1 MPNKTNIDRFTTAAT
16 TVGATV
22 TTIQS
27 AAEAATY
34 MAEQVEGEIILPPSS
49 SLERLG
55 LAEELVKLDVGLIR
69 DEFRA
74 RGAQAAAGVTGA
86 NFAIAETG
94 SVVLESTPEATRL
107 ASTLPEKHF
116 VLLDPTKIIADGF
129 DAVPLLRRFHQEQP
143 RNFLAYLTGPSRT
156 ADIERVL
163 TIGVHG
169 PRELH
174 ILLLEG
180 LSDDPLEN

>member
-1 MPNKTNIDRFTTAAT
+1 MPNKKNIERFSTAANA
-16 TVGATV
+16 VGAVVASLTD
-22 TTIQS
+22 

-34 MAEQVEGEIILPPSS
+34 ISEHVAGAIILPPSS

-55 LAEELVKLDVGLIR
+55 LANELAKHDSELIQ
-69 DEFRA
+69 DEFRTKA
-74 RGAQAAAGVTGA
+74 AQASAGVTGA

-116 VLLDPTKIIADGF
+116 VLLDPSKIIDDGD

-174 ILLLEG
+174 ILLLDG